1 MIDQLL
7 KESVTQLKNSGVDN
21 PVREVRLMLA
31 AILNTTHEQILF
43 NPPQILTSEQ
53 MNQLE
58 DWVCRR
64 CKREPLAKIIGKKEF
79 WGRDFFVTK
88 DTLDPRPDTETVI
101 DVILNLA
108 SNNKPLRVLDLG
120 TGSGCLI
127 LTLLAE
133 RPNWTGVGVDF
144 SQAALAVAQENAEN
158 LNLSKRVMFVQSD
171 WFQNV
176 EGVFDVIISNPP
188 YIARDEVLSNETLHD
203 PENALFADDGG
214 LADYRRMLESA
225 SRFLTPSGFIV
236 FEIGYRQ
243 ATAVIEIAQFFEFDL
258 VSLHQDLAGHDRC
271 LVFKNKR

>member
-7 KESVTQLKNSGVDN
+7 KESVIQLKHSGIDN

-43 NPPQILTSEQ
+43 NPPHILTSEQ

-88 DTLDPRPDTETVI
+88 DTLDPRPDTETLI

-108 SNNKPLRVLDLG
+108 SNDKPLRVLDLG

-133 RPNWTGVGVDF
+133 RPSWTGVGGDF
-144 SQAALAVAQENAEN
+144 SLAALAVAQKNAEN
-158 LNLSKRVMFVQSD
+158 LNLSKRVSFVRSD
-171 WFQNV
+171 WFQDV

-188 YIARDEVLSNETLHD
+188 YIARNEVLSDETLYD

-214 LADYRRMLESA
+214 LAGYRKILESA
-225 SRFLTPSGFIV
+225 SRFLTPSGFVV

-243 ATAVIEIAQFFEFDL
+243 AAAVTEIAQSFEFYL
-258 VSLHQDLAGHDRC
+258 LSFHQDLAGRDRC
-271 LVFKNKR
+271 LVFKK

>member
-7 KESVTQLKNSGVDN
+7 KEIVTQLKNSGIDS

-43 NPPQILTSEQ
+43 NPPHILTSEQ

-88 DTLDPRPDTETVI
+88 DTLDPRPDTETLI

-108 SNNKPLRVLDLG
+108 SNKKPLRILDLG

-133 RPNWTGVGVDF
+133 RPNWTGIGVDF
-144 SQAALAVAQENAEN
+144 SQSALGVAQQNAEN
-158 LNLSKRVMFVQSD
+158 LNLSKRVRFFQSD

-188 YIARDEVLSNETLHD
+188 YIARDEVLSDETLHD

-214 LADYRRMLESA
+214 LADYRRILESA

-271 LVFKNKR
+271 LVFKK